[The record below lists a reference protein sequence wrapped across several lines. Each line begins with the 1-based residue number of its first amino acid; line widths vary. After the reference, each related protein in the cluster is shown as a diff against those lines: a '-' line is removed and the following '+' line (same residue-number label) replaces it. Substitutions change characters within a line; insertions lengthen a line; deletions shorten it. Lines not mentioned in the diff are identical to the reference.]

1 MPNLPDTPPTHR
13 VSTSDDIEVGTYLEI
28 AHGDRVAG
36 RHGPSAP
43 EPARTQ
49 CIVIIDFGSQYSRL
63 IARRFRESNVYCEI
77 IPPTAGP
84 EVLEEQDVRGIVLSG
99 GPESVYEPD
108 APMAPGWV
116 YDAGVPVL
124 GICYGMQ
131 LLAHQLGGKV
141 APGAAREFGFS
152 VLRRADA
159 DGGLLEGLDAS
170 VPVWMSHG
178 DRIDELPPGFRV
190 WASSENS
197 PIAVMGNDLGMY
209 GIQFHPEVAHTPQG
223 AEIIRNF
230 AFKVCGCEGTW
241 TPSNFVSDAIE
252 HIRAQVGDGRV
263 ICALSGGVD
272 SAVAAALINR
282 AIGDRLTCIFVNN
295 GLMRRAE
302 PERVQDLFSRNL
314 GLKLVY
320 ANEAERFLS
329 ALKGVTDPEVKRKRI
344 GEEFIRVFEE
354 KASELGEVDFLAQGT
369 LYPDVIESKTAESTA
384 AHKIKTHHNVG
395 GLPERMKLQ
404 LVEPLRYMFK
414 DEVRLAGAELGL
426 SSEVLNRQPFP
437 GPGLAIRIIGEI
449 THEKLE
455 VLRACDW
462 IVIDEVK
469 GDHLY
474 EELWQSFAVLTDTRT
489 VGVMGDQR
497 TYQHV
502 VAIRAVAS
510 SDAMTADWARLP
522 YDTLAR
528 ISSRIV
534 NEVPSVNRVVYDI
547 TSKPPGTI
555 EWE

>member
-1 MPNLPDTPPTHR
+1 M
-13 VSTSDDIEVGTYLEI
+13 
-28 AHGDRVAG
+28 
-36 RHGPSAP
+36 
-43 EPARTQ
+43 
-49 CIVIIDFGSQYSRL
+49 
-63 IARRFRESNVYCEI
+63 
-77 IPPTAGP
+77 
-84 EVLEEQDVRGIVLSG
+84 
-99 GPESVYEPD
+99 
-108 APMAPGWV
+108 
-116 YDAGVPVL
+116 
-124 GICYGMQ
+124 
-131 LLAHQLGGKV
+131 
-141 APGAAREFGFS
+141 
-152 VLRRADA
+152 
-159 DGGLLEGLDAS
+159 
-170 VPVWMSHG
+170 
-178 DRIDELPPGFRV
+178 
-190 WASSENS
+190 
-197 PIAVMGNDLGMY
+197 
-209 GIQFHPEVAHTPQG
+209 
-223 AEIIRNF
+223 
-230 AFKVCGCEGTW
+230 
-241 TPSNFVSDAIE
+241 
-252 HIRAQVGDGRV
+252 
-263 ICALSGGVD
+263 
-272 SAVAAALINR
+272 
-282 AIGDRLTCIFVNN
+282 
-295 GLMRRAE
+295 
-302 PERVQDLFSRNL
+302 
-314 GLKLVY
+314 
-320 ANEAERFLS
+320 
-329 ALKGVTDPEVKRKRI
+329 
-344 GEEFIRVFEE
+344 
-354 KASELGEVDFLAQGT
+354 GEVDFLAQGT

-414 DEVRLAGAELGL
+414 DEVRLAGAEMGL

-474 EELWQSFAVLTDTRT
+474 EELWQAFAVLTDTRT